1 MSGRNLMEDD
11 RLQVITTHI
20 NADFDALA
28 SMLAAKK
35 LYPQARI
42 VFPGSQERSLRE
54 FFVQSTFYLFEVD
67 RIRDID
73 LERIGTLILVD
84 TRQRSRIGRFAEV
97 VDSPGV
103 AVHIYDHHPP
113 TDDDLEGEVQVV
125 KELGATTTLMVQILR
140 ERGLEVTPDEAT
152 VLALGIYED
161 TGSLTFSSTRP
172 EDFEAMAYLR
182 SKGAKLSIV
191 SDLITRELTA
201 DQVFLLNDLIRS
213 ARKVRVQGVEV
224 VIATAASEHYVG
236 DFAVLVHKLRDMENI
251 DVLFALARME
261 DRVYL
266 VARSRLESVNVG
278 QIALGFGG
286 GGHATAA
293 SATIRDLTLMQAEER
308 LLALLKEMVRP
319 VRSAREIMSFPVKT
333 IYAEQKIKE
342 AAEILARFNINV
354 LPVMKGEELVGL
366 ISRVVVQKASYHGLE
381 ELPVKE
387 YMTSDFDTV
396 TPDVPVEEVRRIIV
410 ENAQRFVPVLE
421 DGRLV
426 GAITRTDILR
436 ELQFDGLETGE
447 YAFDR
452 VHKEEAVR
460 KKKIRQMMEE
470 RLPPRILGLLSD
482 LGDVAGEMGINA
494 FVVGGFVRDLLLRQ
508 ENLDLDVV
516 VEGDAIEFSRSY
528 AEARACRC
536 RPHHEFGTA
545 VLILPDGLKV
555 DVATARTE
563 YYEHPAA
570 LPTVELSSI
579 KLDLYRRDFTINTLA
594 VCLNPP
600 HFGQL
605 LDFFGGQRDIKD
617 RTVRVLHNL
626 SFVEDP
632 TRVLRAVRFENRF
645 GFKISKH
652 TLNLIHS
659 AVRLNFLEKVEGRR
673 LWQELLMLLSEKR
686 PLVAMQRLREFDV
699 LRFIHPSLD
708 LGEAKRRLFQEVEGV
723 LAWYELLYLEDRV
736 EPWRVY
742 LLALLDEMSD
752 EEVCQA
758 LERLAFPPRE
768 VQRWSAQKMAADRVL
783 SRISSARGLR
793 PSQVYA
799 IMQPFRIE
807 TLLYLT
813 AKAREHG
820 AKRHLSQYITRYR
833 GVNPMLNGEDL
844 KALGMKPG
852 PVFRRALDALRDA
865 RMDGKVTT
873 REDEVD
879 FVLRR
884 FLPEGSRQRGHG

>member
-1 MSGRNLMEDD
+1 MDD
-11 RLQVITTHI
+11 EGLQVITTHI

-35 LYPQARI
+35 LYPKARI

-67 RIRDID
+67 RIRDIE
-73 LERIGTLILVD
+73 LQRVSTLILVD
-84 TRQRSRIGRFAEV
+84 TRQRSRIGKFAEV
-97 VDSPGV
+97 LERPGV
-103 AVHIYDHHPP
+103 RVHVYDHHPP
-113 TDDDLEGEVQVV
+113 SEDDIEGEVQLVR
-125 KELGATTTLMVQILR
+125 ELGATTTLMVEILQ
-140 ERGLEVTPDEAT
+140 ERGLEITPDEAT

-172 EDFEAMAYLR
+172 EDFLAMAYLR
-182 SKGAKLSIV
+182 SKGAKLSII

-213 ARKVRVQGVEV
+213 ARKVRVRGVEV

-278 QIALGFGG
+278 QIAVEFGG

-293 SATIRDLTLMQAEER
+293 SATIRDLTLMQVEER
-308 LLALLKEMVRP
+308 LVALLQDMVRP
-319 VRSAREIMSFPVKT
+319 VRTAAEIMSFPVKT
-333 IYAEQKIKE
+333 IEAEQKIRE

-354 LPVMKGEELVGL
+354 LPVVKGEELVGL
-366 ISRVVVQKASYHGLE
+366 ISRVVVQKAIYHGLE

-387 YMTSDFDTV
+387 YMTSDFETV
-396 TPDVPVEEVRRIIV
+396 TPEVPAEEVRRIIV
-410 ENAQRFVPVLE
+410 ENAQRFVPVME

-436 ELQFDGLETGE
+436 ELQFNGLESGE

-470 RLPPRILGLLSD
+470 RLPPRVMGLLLD
-482 LGDVAGEMGINA
+482 LGEVAEELGINA

-508 ENLDLDVV
+508 ENLDLDIV
-516 VEGDAIEFSRSY
+516 VEGDAIEFSRHY
-528 AEARACRC
+528 AERRGCRYRA
-536 RPHHEFGTA
+536 HQEFGTA
-545 VLILPDGLKV
+545 VLIFDDGFKV

-570 LPTVELSSI
+570 LPTVEFSSI
-579 KLDLYRRDFTINTLA
+579 KLDLYRRDFTINALA
-594 VCLNPP
+594 LCLNPM

-645 GFKISKH
+645 GFRIGKH
-652 TLNLIHS
+652 TLNLIQS
-659 AVRLNFLEKVEGRR
+659 AVRLNFLEKVDGRR
-673 LWQELLMLLSEKR
+673 LWHELLMLLSEKR
-686 PLVAMQRLREFDV
+686 PLAAMQRLQELDV
-699 LRFIHPSLD
+699 LRFVHPRLE
-708 LGEAKRRLFQEVEGV
+708 LGEAKRKLFQEVEGV
-723 LAWYELLYLEDRV
+723 LAWYELLYLDERV

-742 LLALLDEMSD
+742 LLALLDNMSD
-752 EEVCQA
+752 EQVREA
-758 LERLAFPPRE
+758 LERLAFPARE
-768 VQRWSAQKMAADRVL
+768 VQRWSGQKLAADRAL
-783 SRISSARGLR
+783 SRLSGSRGMR

-799 IMQPFRIE
+799 IMQPFRNE
-807 TLLYLT
+807 TLLYLM
-813 AKAREHG
+813 AKARDHA
-820 AKRHLSQYITRYR
+820 AKRYLSQHISRHR
-833 GVNPMLNGEDL
+833 GVRPMLNGEDL

-852 PVFRRALDALRDA
+852 PVFRKVLDALRDA
-865 RMDGKVTT
+865 RMDGKVVT
-873 REDEVD
+873 REDEVN
-879 FVLRR
+879 FILQR
-884 FLPEGSRQRGHG
+884 FIPGARQGRQGRLGSLDS